1 MEADGQGGEAVS
13 AEQDEF
19 EEQPTIHT
27 RHPARHLPAIAF
39 NLLKVRGSNAR
50 PTCQ

>member
-1 MEADGQGGEAVS
+1 MEADGQSGQAVS

-19 EEQPTIHT
+19 KEQPAIHP
-27 RHPARHLPAIAF
+27 RHPARHLPAVAF

-50 PTCQ
+50 PTRQ